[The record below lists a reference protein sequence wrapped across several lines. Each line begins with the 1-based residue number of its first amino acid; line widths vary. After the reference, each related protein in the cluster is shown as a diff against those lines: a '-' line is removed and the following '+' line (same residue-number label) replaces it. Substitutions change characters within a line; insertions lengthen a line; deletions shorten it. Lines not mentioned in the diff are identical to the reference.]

1 MRLKMKNLKIAIL
14 LLLPFVF
21 CLTACGLKKPPKPT
35 EGSDT
40 ASQDFFRTE
49 GDDTKAELE
58 WVEQNT
64 KIEGP

>member
-1 MRLKMKNLKIAIL
+1 MKNLKIAIL

-35 EGSDT
+35 EGSD
-40 ASQDFFRTE
+40 ADSREFFKTE
-49 GDDTKAELE
+49 GVDTEAELE
-58 WVEQNT
+58 WVESDT